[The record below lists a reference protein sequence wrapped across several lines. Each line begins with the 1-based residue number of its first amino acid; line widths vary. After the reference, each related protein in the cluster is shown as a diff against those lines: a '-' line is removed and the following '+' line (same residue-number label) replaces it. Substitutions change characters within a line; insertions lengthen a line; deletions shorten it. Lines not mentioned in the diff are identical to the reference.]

1 MASQPPVSWPRFV
14 LDLANN
20 HQGSIERGAEIIH
33 AHARV
38 FKDREHK
45 VAIKFQL
52 RDLDNYT
59 HGDADYREKFKAS
72 QLLPSDYATLARVA
86 RDNGFLVAATP
97 FDPASAG
104 LVKKLGCDYLKIASC
119 SLADHDTVAAALSSD
134 LRLIVSTGGAEA
146 YPGWFHAEDPAIAVM
161 HCVSLYPCP
170 SDRSDLSRI
179 AYLKRVFPR
188 KAIGWSTHED
198 PDNTEIV
205 EMAVAAGAEIFERHI
220 GLGGENAYTSSPRQI
235 EAWVGAYE
243 RAVAIAGQEDRL
255 DRSDERAALARVGRK
270 GTRSVNERA
279 DSDRS
284 EVESRAFAPS
294 WAYGVYADGVLSD
307 NVCGPE
313 LLQEAYRNVPWSGSP
328 GALAQRKGRN
338 FRSSGW

>member
-1 MASQPPVSWPRFV
+1 MVSRLPVSWPRFV

-20 HQGSIERGAEIIH
+20 HQGSVERGSEIIH

-38 FKDREHK
+38 FKDRGHK

-59 HGDADYREKFKAS
+59 HGDEAYREKFKAA
-72 QLLPSDYATLARVA
+72 QLLPSDYATLSRVA

-97 FDPASAG
+97 FDPASAE
-104 LVKKLGCDYLKIASC
+104 LVKKLGCDYIKIASC
-119 SLADHDTVAAALSSD
+119 SLGDLDTLNAAHRTGLPA
-134 LRLIVSTGGAEA
+134 IVSTGG
-146 YPGWFHAEDPAIAVM
+146 GRFAVGFKDQAFM

-170 SDRSDLSRI
+170 ADRCDLSMI
-179 AYLKRVFPR
+179 ARLR
-188 KAIGWSTHED
+188 KARPDCPIGWSTHED
-198 PDNTEIV
+198 PNNTEIV

-235 EAWVGAYE
+235 DLWVSAWE
-243 RAVAIAGQEDRL
+243 RAVAILGVADRA
-255 DRSDERAALARVGRK
+255 DRSDERAALARVERK

-279 DSDRS
+279 DSDRAAL
-284 EVESRAFAPS
+284 EGRAFAPS

-307 NVCGPE
+307 NLCGPGV
-313 LLQEAYRNVPWSGSP
+313 LQEAYRNVPWSGSP